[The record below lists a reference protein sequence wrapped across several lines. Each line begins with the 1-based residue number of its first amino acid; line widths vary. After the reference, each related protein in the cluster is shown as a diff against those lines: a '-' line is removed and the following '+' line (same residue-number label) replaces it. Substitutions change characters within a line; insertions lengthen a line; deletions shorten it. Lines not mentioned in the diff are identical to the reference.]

1 MPTSLNTTLPEVQ
14 TLAMQ
19 LPADERWALLKTL
32 IESLQPE
39 SPAPQFTEILSVTS
53 NHHSLL
59 LQMAQDPEIQAELVA
74 IDREFEVTQMDGI
87 TIS

>member
-39 SPAPQFTEILSVTS
+39 SQAPQFTEISFVT
-53 NHHSLL
+53 HYHSLL
-59 LQMAQDPEIQAELVA
+59 LQMAQDPEIQTELAA
-74 IDREFEVTQMDGI
+74 IDREFEVTQLDGL

>member
-1 MPTSLNTTLPEVQ
+1 MPSSLNITLPEVQ

-39 SPAPQFTEILSVTS
+39 TSAPRFTESTLTS
-53 NHHSLL
+53 NDRSLL
-59 LQMAQDPEIQAELVA
+59 VQMAQDPEIQTELAA
-74 IDREFEVTQMDGI
+74 IDREFVVIQ
-87 TIS
+87 

>member
-19 LPADERWALLKTL
+19 LPAEERWALLKTL

-39 SPAPQFTEILSVTS
+39 SQAPQFIDFSVPAS
-53 NHHSLL
+53 DEM
-59 LQMAQDPEIQAELVA
+59 MALAHAGKSFDFLADEPDLYTIA
-74 IDREFEVTQMDGI
+74 DGEPI
-87 TIS
+87 E

>member
-39 SPAPQFTEILSVTS
+39 SSAPRFTESPVTS

-59 LQMAQDPEIQAELVA
+59 LQMAQDPEIQTELAE
-74 IDREFEVTQMDGI
+74 IDREFAVTQLDGL

>member
-1 MPTSLNTTLPEVQ
+1 MPTSLNITLPEVQ

-39 SPAPQFTEILSVTS
+39 SSAPRFTESTLTS

-59 LQMAQDPEIQAELVA
+59 LQMAEDPEIQTELAE
-74 IDREFEVTQMDGI
+74 IDREFEVTQLDGL

>member
-19 LPADERWALLKTL
+19 LPADERWALLKMI

-39 SPAPQFTEILSVTS
+39 SQAPQFIDFSVPS
-53 NHHSLL
+53 GDEM
-59 LQMAQDPEIQAELVA
+59 MALAHAGKSFDFLADEPDLYTI
-74 IDREFEVTQMDGI
+74 TDGEPI
-87 TIS
+87 E

>member
-39 SPAPQFTEILSVTS
+39 SQTQQFTEISPITQTDR
-53 NHHSLL
+53 SLL
-59 LQMAQDPEIQAELVA
+59 VRMAQDPEIQTELAA
-74 IDREFEVTQMDGI
+74 IDN
-87 TIS
+87 